1 MSSRKPSDFSGKATR
16 PKIRSGTSG
25 STSKPSSQPKSAAAT
40 SSYGNSGAQR
50 TKSSKSSGRVPTGHS
65 KQLTDARSQEQSS
78 SSALVPRRRAGPPAS
93 RGSSKG
99 ERSLIVPQGYTVR
112 HVIPAEKKELISV
125 ARAMNREEFGP
136 RLQKL
141 FNPETEAAVE
151 AVTTGVYIGWR
162 CPQNNWDCIRV
173 GRLSRCFCGH
183 ILQEHNSYNGH
194 SVRVPCRQGS
204 CKCEAF
210 AFIPGRPE
218 DIGEF
223 WFQRRRDFDP
233 TTWRA
238 KCRCKHTHE
247 EHQCTGYRSCKAR
260 GCSCGAF
267 NSNFLCAACDK
278 HWEEHETVF
287 ETESHRHQNNIPY
300 GEAYLPFAEM
310 PELRNMALTGVDDNP
325 GIYQALMDGQGPIP
339 RNNRAIGQNTPV
351 KPPSKSGFKPVWDW
365 IKLSRP
371 LYYSWVGGSNSIP
384 PLVTLHFLWLML
396 FSY

>member
-1 MSSRKPSDFSGKATR
+1 MSSRKPSSQSSRATR
-16 PKIRSGTSG
+16 PQSRSSATKD
-25 STSKPSSQPKSAAAT
+25 TATNKPKSASA
-40 SSYGNSGAQR
+40 SSSVQKA
-50 TKSSKSSGRVPTGHS
+50 KSSKSASWEIPSGQFNG
-65 KQLTDARSQEQSS
+65 ARPKEQSS
-78 SSALVPRRRAGPPAS
+78 SSALVPRKHPGPVS
-93 RGSSKG
+93 KGRGSSNG
-99 ERSLIVPQGYTVR
+99 ERSLIVPQGYKVR
-112 HVIPAEKKELISV
+112 PVIPAEKAELVSV

-141 FNPETEAAVE
+141 FDPETEAATE
-151 AVTTGVYIGWR
+151 AIQTGVYIGWR
-162 CPQNNWDCIRV
+162 CPQFTWDCIRV

-183 ILQEHNSYNGH
+183 ILQEHASYNGH
-194 SVRVPCRQGS
+194 SVRVPCRQSRCG
-204 CKCEAF
+204 CKAF

-233 TTWRA
+233 TKWRA

-247 EHQCTGYRSCKAR
+247 EHQCAGYRSCKR
-260 GCSCGAF
+260 CSCGAF

-325 GIYQALMDGQGPIP
+325 GIYQALMDGRGPIP
-339 RNNRAIGQNTPV
+339 RSRAIDQNTPV
-351 KPPSKSGFKPVWDW
+351 KPPTKKSTFKPVWD
-365 IKLSRP
+365 
-371 LYYSWVGGSNSIP
+371 
-384 PLVTLHFLWLML
+384 
-396 FSY
+396 